1 MSTAKHH
8 IRRAVGDNFA
18 MFKPYDSRTITTDI
32 LLTIRL
38 MQKGGSLLKKPLY
51 VYFATLF
58 EIGVP
63 YHKQHVGHSRRSYAK
78 D

>member
-8 IRRAVGDNFA
+8 IRRAVCDNIA
-18 MFKPYDSRTITTDI
+18 MFKPYDLRTITTDI

-51 VYFATLF
+51 VYFATLLKSAS
-58 EIGVP
+58 P
-63 YHKQHVGHSRRSYAK
+63 TTNSM
-78 D
+78 